1 MKKIVM
7 FLLAGMLAAQSMCMA
22 AGAANDLKRYEK
34 VAEKFSNI
42 FSQTTPTAFP
52 EYKKC
57 LVGFEQVSE
66 NDFNKMVQD
75 ITREYGHTTDILFD
89 NLHRDLGSEVD
100 VLSYLLPCTKKDIYL
115 KLEMVFTRDGKV
127 AAYSVVPLQVT
138 KNQENN
144 TK

>member
-1 MKKIVM
+1 MKRIIM
-7 FLLAGMLAAQSMCMA
+7 FLLTGMLSVQSMCMA
-22 AGAANDLKRYEK
+22 AGAGNDLKRYEK

-42 FSQTTPTAFP
+42 FSQTTPTLFS

-57 LVGFEQVSE
+57 LVGFEEVSE

-75 ITREYGHTTDILFD
+75 ITREYGYTTDILFD

-115 KLEMVFTRDGKV
+115 RLEMVFTRDGKV
-127 AAYSVVPLQVT
+127 AAYNVVPLQIV
-138 KNQENN
+138 KNQEDN
-144 TK
+144 KK